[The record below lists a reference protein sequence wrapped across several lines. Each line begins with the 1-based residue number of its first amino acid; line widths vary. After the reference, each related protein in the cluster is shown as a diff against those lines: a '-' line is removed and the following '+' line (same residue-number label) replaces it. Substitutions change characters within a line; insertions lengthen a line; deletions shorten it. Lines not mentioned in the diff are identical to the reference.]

1 MSKLKT
7 FEQYVAEK
15 TTDTNQEV
23 VESTARMDAVDV
35 SEKFH
40 RMSKDVIEE
49 ELYAASQALKTYYD
63 WLEAG
68 NDSGQGKTLDH
79 IINLL
84 KKCKADIKKF
94 NKKEEVEGTVYEAT
108 VIMDAVDPKAKSLK
122 KLLKK
127 YNVTMKV
134 INKSGPGGGWP
145 EIEMEG
151 SREDL
156 TAVLADPTGWDDAD
170 LAEYIEESND
180 TFTVKVKALNEEEV
194 EEVTESIKCS
204 NKKGHSYK
212 EIDKDGTVECE
223 HCGLKNS
230 LSEKVEE
237 TKDSKEVAEMLK
249 EVYESCKSEAKVW
262 EEDAHDDHT
271 AESYMKE
278 NAALVATLS
287 SASLKEMK
295 EDYTTEAFEA
305 ACNEMIESYTK
316 KMNEMKETESAED
329 AGAVE

>member
-23 VESTARMDAVDV
+23 V
-35 SEKFH
+35 
-40 RMSKDVIEE
+40 
-49 ELYAASQALKTYYD
+49 
-63 WLEAG
+63 
-68 NDSGQGKTLDH
+68 
-79 IINLL
+79 
-84 KKCKADIKKF
+84 
-94 NKKEEVEGTVYEAT
+94 EAT

-156 TAVLADPTGWDDAD
+156 TAVLADPTGWDDAE

-237 TKDSKEVAEMLK
+237 TKDSKEVEDTKDSKEVEDTKDSKEVAEMLK

-305 ACNEMIESYTK
+305 ACNEKIESYTK

>member
-23 VESTARMDAVDV
+23 V
-35 SEKFH
+35 
-40 RMSKDVIEE
+40 
-49 ELYAASQALKTYYD
+49 
-63 WLEAG
+63 
-68 NDSGQGKTLDH
+68 
-79 IINLL
+79 
-84 KKCKADIKKF
+84 
-94 NKKEEVEGTVYEAT
+94 EAT

-156 TAVLADPTGWDDAD
+156 TAVLADPTGWDDAE

-278 NAALVATLS
+278 NAALVATLA